1 MRLFGSIL
9 AGIREKAPLVHHITN
24 YVTVNDCAN
33 ITLSAGAL
41 PVMAHAE
48 EEVEEMVDIASALVI
63 NIGTPDPVQVARMF
77 VAARAAEK
85 NDIPVILDPVGAG
98 ATSFRTKIAQKMMQ
112 ELSISVLKGNAGE
125 IGTLAGR
132 QAHVRGVDSLGVT
145 GDRTEITTNLAEK
158 LGCTVVMSGPADI
171 ISDGSRTY
179 LCENGHSYMGKIS
192 GTGCMASS
200 VIGSCAAVSTDHL
213 SASVAGVIAFG
224 IAGERAA
231 MDAEG
236 PGSFKYRLFD
246 SMASV
251 TPGDID
257 RQAKIRSL

>member
-33 ITLSAGAL
+33 ITLSVGAL

-48 EEVEEMVDIASALVI
+48 EEVEEMVDIASALVL
-63 NIGTPDPVQVARMF
+63 NIGTPDSVQVARMF

-132 QAHVRGVDSLGVT
+132 QAHVRGVDSVGVT

-158 LGCTVVMSGPADI
+158 LGCTVVMSGPADLSLI
-171 ISDGSRTY
+171 HISEPTRPY
-179 LCENGHSYMGKIS
+179 
-192 GTGCMASS
+192 
-200 VIGSCAAVSTDHL
+200 
-213 SASVAGVIAFG
+213 
-224 IAGERAA
+224 
-231 MDAEG
+231 
-236 PGSFKYRLFD
+236 
-246 SMASV
+246 
-251 TPGDID
+251 
-257 RQAKIRSL
+257 

>member
-98 ATSFRTKIAQKMMQ
+98 ATSFRTKTAQRMMQ

-125 IGTLAGR
+125 IGTLA
-132 QAHVRGVDSLGVT
+132 
-145 GDRTEITTNLAEK
+145 
-158 LGCTVVMSGPADI
+158 
-171 ISDGSRTY
+171 
-179 LCENGHSYMGKIS
+179 
-192 GTGCMASS
+192 
-200 VIGSCAAVSTDHL
+200 
-213 SASVAGVIAFG
+213 
-224 IAGERAA
+224 
-231 MDAEG
+231 
-236 PGSFKYRLFD
+236 
-246 SMASV
+246 
-251 TPGDID
+251 
-257 RQAKIRSL
+257 